1 MNRRVLWV
9 GLALTVPLVAVLFAN
24 LGRDPR
30 AIRSPLIGKAAPAF
44 ALPTADGAAAV
55 ELGELRG
62 RVVVVNFWATWC
74 VPCFEE
80 HEVLARGAEQF
91 ADRAQFLGVVY
102 QDEVARVERYLNRFG
117 QSYPALLDE
126 GGQTAIAYGV
136 GGVPET
142 YFISPEGVIVEK
154 YEGPLTSRALGALV
168 ESAARHGDGS

>member
-9 GLALTVPLVAVLFAN
+9 GLALSVPLVAVLVAN

-30 AIRSPLIGKAAPAF
+30 AIRSPLIGRAAPAF
-44 ALPTADGAAAV
+44 ALPTADGAASV
-55 ELGELRG
+55 DLTELRG
-62 RVVVVNFWATWC
+62 RVVVLNFWATWC
-74 VPCFEE
+74 IPCFEE

-102 QDEVARVERYLNRFG
+102 QDEVEKVHRYLERFG
-117 QSYPALLDE
+117 QSYPSLLDE

-142 YFISPEGVIVEK
+142 YFISPDGVIVEK
-154 YEGPLTSRALGALV
+154 YEGALTSRALSALV
-168 ESAARHGDGS
+168 ESAARHGAGS